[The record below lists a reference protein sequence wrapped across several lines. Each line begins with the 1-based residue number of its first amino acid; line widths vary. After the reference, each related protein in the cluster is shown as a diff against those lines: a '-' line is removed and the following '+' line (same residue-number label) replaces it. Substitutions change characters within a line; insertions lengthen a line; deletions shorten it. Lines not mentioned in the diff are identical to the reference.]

1 MVDRGTHHQN
11 EKLKAL
17 RRLYQ
22 RTENNKGLRENNN
35 KNGYYE
41 GKTFQTIENI
51 KREKYWNLKPY
62 AKPWKA
68 VYKLESNKRNRSYT
82 MTTLQNT
89 EAKSRLI

>member
-51 KREKYWNLKPY
+51 KREKY
-62 AKPWKA
+62 
-68 VYKLESNKRNRSYT
+68 
-82 MTTLQNT
+82 
-89 EAKSRLI
+89 

>member
-1 MVDRGTHHQN
+1 MNKIIQNSREGKEYDNAKIGPMVDRGTHHQN

-51 KREKYWNLKPY
+51 KREKY
-62 AKPWKA
+62 
-68 VYKLESNKRNRSYT
+68 
-82 MTTLQNT
+82 
-89 EAKSRLI
+89 